1 MNTFGIAIERA
12 IEIRKH
18 YGQLDDDQLLNTY
31 IHTYE
36 VTDIHGLPPH
46 VVEAMIK
53 LHTIGMPNTLRYR
66 TFKLAYDLKVDKES

>member
-1 MNTFGIAIERA
+1 MNTFGLAIDQV

-18 YGQLDDDQLLNTY
+18 YGDLDDDQLLNIY

-36 VTDIHGLPPH
+36 VTDTYNLPPH
-46 VVEAMIK
+46 VVEAIVK